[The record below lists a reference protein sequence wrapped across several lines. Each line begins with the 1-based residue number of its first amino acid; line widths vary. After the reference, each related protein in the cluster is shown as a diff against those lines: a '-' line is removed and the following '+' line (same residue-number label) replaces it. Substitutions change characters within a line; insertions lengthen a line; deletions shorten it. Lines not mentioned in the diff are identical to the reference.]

1 MQENSE
7 AIEQKELVEKNIK
20 ELLSARAEFFKFLD
34 AKVPKIASTD
44 VFDFER
50 ADTASLKEVYAK
62 FYGYDYAARKLLPY
76 LYRAYGVN
84 FDV

>member
-7 AIEQKELVEKNIK
+7 ASAQKELVEKNIK
-20 ELLSARAEFFKFLD
+20 ELLGARAEFFKFLD
-34 AKVPKIASTD
+34 ERVPKIADTD

-50 ADTASLKEVYAK
+50 ADTTSLKEVYAK

>member
-20 ELLSARAEFFKFLD
+20 ELLGARAEFFKFLD
-34 AKVPKIASTD
+34 ERVPKITGTD

-76 LYRAYGVN
+76 LYRAYGVS